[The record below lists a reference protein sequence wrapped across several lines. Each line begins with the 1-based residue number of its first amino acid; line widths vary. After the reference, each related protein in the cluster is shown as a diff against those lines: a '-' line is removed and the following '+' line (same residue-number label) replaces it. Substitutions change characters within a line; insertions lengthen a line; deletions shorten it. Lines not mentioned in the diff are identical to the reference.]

1 MEIKDIEK
9 IVEDGFKGLD
19 GKIDARFE
27 DKFKSE
33 KATIVDEVKEMGFK
47 TEEEINELIKSK
59 MADIEAQ
66 VIDLKKAGFTE
77 IKPKVKGL
85 KALIFAG
92 LTEAKDSM
100 KSLLKESGSKGKSV
114 SVMLTKA
121 DEDLNDANFT
131 GDSLEIATTDRSR
144 GLYSQPFMPQ
154 WFRNLLPSG
163 STSKGIIQYL
173 KESGDVGAAGVWDG
187 TGDIEDLDAKPG
199 NAPLFTSV
207 TEEVIWIAGI
217 TRVKREMLDDIEWL
231 QGYLARRLT
240 TGRTGLWVAE
250 NVQIFNKLVANST
263 PYDGDKTIPV
273 EMIYDAAFGQLADN
287 YYFNP
292 TILMNNRDLV
302 SLIALNKADGSGEYD
317 LPPGTVVVINGQLTI
332 AGARVIG
339 APNVTAGTALVYDAS
354 ATEFISRMSPEVRF
368 FEQDR
373 DNVIKNLVTV
383 RAEERILPIVY
394 DENGVIEVTFA
405 TT

>member
-1 MEIKDIEK
+1 MDVKEIKESVDA
-9 IVEDGFKGLD
+9 GFKDLE
-19 GKIDARFE
+19 GKVDVKFQAQFE
-27 DKFKSE
+27 SSKTD
-33 KATIVDEVKEMGFK
+33 IVAEIEAKGYK
-47 TEEEINELIKSK
+47 TQEEIEALLKEK
-59 MADIEAQ
+59 MADIESA
-66 VIDLKKAGFTE
+66 VIDLKKAGLTE
-77 IKPKVKGL
+77 IKVKAKGF
-85 KALIFAG
+85 KEIIGAA
-92 LTEAKDSM
+92 LTEAKADLLVM
-100 KSLLKESGSKGKSV
+100 HKKSGEKASIV
-114 SVMLTKA
+114 LTKA
-121 DEDLNDANFT
+121 NEDLDPANFS
-131 GDSLEIATTDRSR
+131 GDSLEIATTDRAR
-144 GLYSQPFMPQ
+144 GMYMQPYAPQ
-154 WFRNLLPSG
+154 WFRNLLPQG
-163 STSKGIIQYL
+163 TTSKGTIQYL
-173 KESGDVGAAGVWDG
+173 KENGDVGAAGVWDG
-187 TGDIEDLDAKPG
+187 TGAIADLDPKPG
-199 NAPLFTSV
+199 TAPLFDDV
-207 TEEVIWIAGI
+207 TENVIWIAGI
-217 TRVKREMLDDIEWL
+217 TRVKRDMLDDIEWL
-231 QGYLARRLT
+231 RGYLARRLT

-250 NVQIFNKLVANST
+250 NVQIFNKLIANST

-368 FEQDR
+368 FEEDR

-394 DENGVIEVTFA
+394 DEKGVIEVTFA

>member
-1 MEIKDIEK
+1 MEIKEIKE
-9 IVEDGFKGLD
+9 
-19 GKIDARFE
+19 
-27 DKFKSE
+27 
-33 KATIVDEVKEMGFK
+33 IVDAGLKSVEENVDKKFQAQFDSSKESLVAEIEAKGYK
-47 TEEEINELIKSK
+47 TAEEIEALIKEK
-59 MADIEAQ
+59 MADIEAT
-66 VIDLKKAGFTE
+66 VIDLKKAGLTE
-77 IKPKVKGL
+77 IKVKAKGF
-85 KALIFAG
+85 KAIIAAA
-92 LTEAKDSM
+92 LTEAKADLLGM
-100 KSLLKESGSKGKSV
+100 VQKSGGRAEI
-114 SVMLTKA
+114 MLFKA
-121 DEDLNDANFT
+121 NEDLNDANFS
-131 GDSLEIATTDRSR
+131 GDSLDIATTDRAR
-144 GLYSQPFMPQ
+144 GLYTQPYMPQ

-163 STSKGIIQYL
+163 STSKGTIQYL
-173 KESGDVGAAGVWDG
+173 KENGDVGAAGVWDG
-187 TGDIEDLDAKPG
+187 TGAIADLDPKPG
-199 NAPLFTSV
+199 TAPLFDAV
-207 TEEVIWIAGI
+207 TENVIWIAGI

-332 AGARVIG
+332 SGARVIG

-368 FEQDR
+368 FEEDR

-394 DENGVIEVTFA
+394 DEKGVIEVTFA

>member
-1 MEIKDIEK
+1 MEIKEIKEIVDAGLKSVEENVDKKFEAQFESSKKSLVDEIEA
-9 IVEDGFKGLD
+9 KGY
-19 GKIDARFE
+19 KTAEEIDA
-27 DKFKSE
+27 
-33 KATIVDEVKEMGFK
+33 
-47 TEEEINELIKSK
+47 LIKEK
-59 MADIEAQ
+59 MADIEAA
-66 VIDLKKAGFTE
+66 VVDLKKAGLKE
-77 IKPKVKGL
+77 IKPKAKGF
-85 KALIFAG
+85 KAIIGAA
-92 LTEAKDSM
+92 LTEAKADLLAM
-100 KSLLKESGSKGKSV
+100 VQKSGGRAE
-114 SVMLTKA
+114 VMLYKA
-121 DEDLNDANFT
+121 DEDLNDANWS

-144 GLYSQPFMPQ
+144 GLYTQPYMPQ
-154 WFRNLLPSG
+154 WFRNLLPAG
-163 STSKGIIQYL
+163 STSKSTIQYL
-173 KESGDVGAAGVWDG
+173 KENGDVGAAAVWDG
-187 TGDIEDLDAKPG
+187 TGAIADLDAKPG
-199 NAPLFTSV
+199 TAPLFDSV
-207 TEEVIWIAGI
+207 TENVIWIAGI
-217 TRVKREMLDDIEWL
+217 TRVKREQLDDIEWL

-250 NVQIFNKLVANST
+250 NVQIFNKLVANSV
-263 PYDGDKTIPV
+263 PYDGDKTIPI

-302 SLIALNKADGSGEYD
+302 SLIALNKATGSGEYD

-368 FEQDR
+368 FEEDR

-394 DENGVIEVTFA
+394 DEKGVIEVTFA

>member
-1 MEIKDIEK
+1 MELKEIQDIVNTGLKSVEENVDKKFQGQFESSKEALVAEIEAKGYKTAEEIDVLIKEKLKDIE
-9 IVEDGFKGLD
+9 
-19 GKIDARFE
+19 
-27 DKFKSE
+27 
-33 KATIVDEVKEMGFK
+33 AT
-47 TEEEINELIKSK
+47 
-59 MADIEAQ
+59 
-66 VIDLKKAGFTE
+66 VIDIKK
-77 IKPKVKGL
+77 
-85 KALIFAG
+85 AG
-92 LTEAKDSM
+92 LTEIKVKAKGFKAIIGAALTEAKNDLLVM
-100 KSLLKESGSKGKSV
+100 HKKSGEKASIV
-114 SVMLTKA
+114 LTKA
-121 DEDLNDANFT
+121 AEDLDPANFS
-131 GDSLEIATTDRSR
+131 GDSLEIATTDRAR
-144 GLYSQPFMPQ
+144 GLYMQPYMPQ
-154 WFRNLLPSG
+154 WFRNLLPQG
-163 STSKGIIQYL
+163 TTSKGTIQYL
-173 KESGDVGAAGVWDG
+173 KENGDVGAAGVWDG
-187 TGDIEDLDAKPG
+187 TGAIADLDAKPG
-199 NAPLFTSV
+199 TAPLFDDV
-207 TEEVIWIAGI
+207 TENVIWIAGI
-217 TRVKREMLDDIEWL
+217 TRVKRDMLDDIEWL

-263 PYDGDKTIPV
+263 PYDGDKSIPV

-368 FEQDR
+368 FEEDR

-394 DENGVIEVTFA
+394 DEKGVIEVTFA

>member
-1 MEIKDIEK
+1 MDVKDIKEA
-9 IVEDGFKGLD
+9 VDLGFKG
-19 GKIDARFE
+19 FE
-27 DKFKSE
+27 EKVDEKFKAQFESS
-33 KATIVDEVKEMGFK
+33 KADLVTEIEAKGYKTQAEIEALLKE
-47 TEEEINELIKSK
+47 K
-59 MADIEAQ
+59 MADIEAA
-66 VIDLKKAGFTE
+66 VIDLKKAGLTE
-77 IKPKVKGL
+77 IKPKQKGL
-85 KALIFAG
+85 KGIIGAALV
-92 LTEAKDSM
+92 EAKSDLLNM
-100 KSLLKESGSKGKSV
+100 VQKSGGRAEI
-114 SVMLTKA
+114 MLYKA
-121 DEDLNDANFT
+121 NEDLDPANFS

-144 GLYSQPFMPQ
+144 GMYMQPFMPQ
-154 WFRNLLPSG
+154 WFRNLLPQG
-163 STSKGIIQYL
+163 STSKGTIQYL
-173 KESGDVGAAGVWDG
+173 KENGDVGAAAVWDG
-187 TGDIEDLDAKPG
+187 TGTIAELDAKPG
-199 NAPLFTSV
+199 TAPLFDSV
-207 TEEVIWIAGI
+207 TENLIWIAGI

-250 NVQIFNKLVANST
+250 NVQIFNKLVANSVA
-263 PYDGDKTIPV
+263 YDGDKTIPV

-302 SLIALNKADGSGEYD
+302 SLIALNKAAGSGEYD
-317 LPPGTVVVINGQLTI
+317 LPPGTIVVINGQLTI
-332 AGARVIG
+332 GGARVIG

-368 FEQDR
+368 FEEDR

-394 DENGVIEVTFA
+394 DEKGVIEVTFA

>member
-1 MEIKDIEK
+1 MDVKDIKEA
-9 IVEDGFKGLD
+9 VDLGFKD
-19 GKIDARFE
+19 FEGKVDE
-27 DKFKSE
+27 KFKAQFESSKNDLVTE
-33 KATIVDEVKEMGFK
+33 IEAKGYK
-47 TEEEINELIKSK
+47 TQEEIEALLKEK
-59 MADIEAQ
+59 MADIESA
-66 VIDLKKAGFTE
+66 VIDLKKAGLTE
-77 IKPKVKGL
+77 IKVKAKGF
-85 KALIFAG
+85 KAIIGAA
-92 LTEAKDSM
+92 LTEAKNDLLVM
-100 KSLLKESGSKGKSV
+100 HKKSGEKASIV
-114 SVMLTKA
+114 LTKA
-121 DEDLNDANFT
+121 AEDLDPANFS
-131 GDSLEIATTDRSR
+131 GDSLEIATTDRAR
-144 GLYSQPFMPQ
+144 GLYMQPYMPQ
-154 WFRNLLPSG
+154 WFRNLLPQG
-163 STSKGIIQYL
+163 TTSKGTIQYL
-173 KESGDVGAAGVWDG
+173 KENGDVGAAGVWDG
-187 TGDIEDLDAKPG
+187 TGAIADLDAKPG
-199 NAPLFTSV
+199 TAPLFDDV
-207 TEEVIWIAGI
+207 TENVIWIAGI
-217 TRVKREMLDDIEWL
+217 TRVKRDMLDDIEWL

-263 PYDGDKTIPV
+263 PYDGDKSIPV

-368 FEQDR
+368 FEEDR

-394 DENGVIEVTFA
+394 DEKGVIEVTF
-405 TT
+405 TTT

>member
-1 MEIKDIEK
+1 MELKEIQDIVNVGLKNVEENVDKKFQGQFESSKEALVAEIEAKGYKTAEEIDVLIKEKLKDIE
-9 IVEDGFKGLD
+9 
-19 GKIDARFE
+19 
-27 DKFKSE
+27 
-33 KATIVDEVKEMGFK
+33 AT
-47 TEEEINELIKSK
+47 
-59 MADIEAQ
+59 
-66 VIDLKKAGFTE
+66 VIDIKK
-77 IKPKVKGL
+77 
-85 KALIFAG
+85 AG
-92 LTEAKDSM
+92 LTEIKVKAKGFKAIIGAALTEAKNDLLVM
-100 KSLLKESGSKGKSV
+100 HKKSGEKASIV
-114 SVMLTKA
+114 LTKA
-121 DEDLNDANFT
+121 NEDLNDANFS
-131 GDSLEIATTDRSR
+131 GESLEIATTDRAR
-144 GLYSQPFMPQ
+144 GLYMQPYMPQ
-154 WFRNLLPSG
+154 WFRNLLPQG
-163 STSKGIIQYL
+163 TTSKGTIQYL
-173 KESGDVGAAGVWDG
+173 KENGDVGAAGVWDG
-187 TGDIEDLDAKPG
+187 TGAIADLDAKPG
-199 NAPLFTSV
+199 TAPLFDDV
-207 TEEVIWIAGI
+207 TENVIWIAGI
-217 TRVKREMLDDIEWL
+217 TRVKRDMLDDIEWL

-368 FEQDR
+368 FEEDR

-394 DENGVIEVTFA
+394 DEKGVIEVTFA

>member
-1 MEIKDIEK
+1 MEIKDIKE
-9 IVEDGFKGLD
+9 IVDKGFEGLD

-27 DKFKSE
+27 DKFKAE
-33 KATIVDEVKEMGFK
+33 KSLIVTEIEAKGYK
-47 TEEEINELIKSK
+47 TSEEIDALIKTK
-59 MADIEAQ
+59 MADIESA
-66 VIDLKKAGFTE
+66 VIDLKKAGLTE
-77 IKPKVKGL
+77 IKVKAKGF
-85 KALIFAG
+85 KAIIGAA
-92 LTEAKDSM
+92 LTEAKADLM
-100 KSLLKESGSKGKSV
+100 GMVQKSGGRAEI
-114 SVMLTKA
+114 MLFKA
-121 DEDLNDANFT
+121 NEDLNDANFS
-131 GDSLEIATTDRSR
+131 GESLDIATTDRAR
-144 GLYSQPFMPQ
+144 GMYMQPYMPQ

-163 STSKGIIQYL
+163 TTSKGTIQYL
-173 KESGDVGAAGVWDG
+173 KENGDVGAAGVWNG
-187 TGDIEDLDAKPG
+187 TGAIADLDAKPG
-199 NAPLFTSV
+199 TAPLFDAV
-207 TEEVIWIAGI
+207 TENVIWIAGI

-250 NVQIFNKLVANST
+250 NVQIFNKLVANSV

-317 LPPGTVVVINGQLTI
+317 LPPGTIVVINGQLTI
-332 AGARVIG
+332 SGARVIG

-368 FEQDR
+368 FEEDR

-394 DENGVIEVTFA
+394 DEKGVIEVTFA

>member
-1 MEIKDIEK
+1 MELKEIQDIVNTGLKSVEENVDKKFQGQFESSKEALVAEIEAKGYKTAEEIDVLIKEKLKDIE
-9 IVEDGFKGLD
+9 
-19 GKIDARFE
+19 
-27 DKFKSE
+27 
-33 KATIVDEVKEMGFK
+33 AT
-47 TEEEINELIKSK
+47 
-59 MADIEAQ
+59 
-66 VIDLKKAGFTE
+66 VIDIKK
-77 IKPKVKGL
+77 
-85 KALIFAG
+85 AG
-92 LTEAKDSM
+92 LTEIKVKAKGFKAIIGAALTEAKNDLLVM
-100 KSLLKESGSKGKSV
+100 HKKSGEKASIV
-114 SVMLTKA
+114 LTKA
-121 DEDLNDANFT
+121 NEDLNDANFT
-131 GDSLEIATTDRSR
+131 GDSLEIATTDRAR
-144 GLYSQPFMPQ
+144 GLYMQPYMPQ
-154 WFRNLLPSG
+154 WFRNLLPQG
-163 STSKGIIQYL
+163 TTSKGTIQYL
-173 KESGDVGAAGVWDG
+173 KENGDVGAAGVWDG
-187 TGDIEDLDAKPG
+187 TGAIADLDAKPG
-199 NAPLFTSV
+199 TAPLFDDV
-207 TEEVIWIAGI
+207 TENVIWIAGI
-217 TRVKREMLDDIEWL
+217 TRVKRDMLDDIEWL

-263 PYDGDKTIPV
+263 PYDGDKSIPV

-368 FEQDR
+368 FEEDR

-394 DENGVIEVTFA
+394 DEKGVIEVTFA

>member
-1 MEIKDIEK
+1 MDGKEIKEAVDL
-9 IVEDGFKGLD
+9 GFKDLE
-19 GKIDARFE
+19 GK
-27 DKFKSE
+27 
-33 KATIVDEVKEMGFK
+33 VDEKLKGQFEASK
-47 TEEEINELIKSK
+47 TAIVTEIEAKGYKTAEEIETLIKEK
-59 MADIEAQ
+59 MADIESA
-66 VIDLKKAGFTE
+66 VIDLKKAGLKE
-77 IKPKVKGL
+77 IKPKAKGF
-85 KALIFAG
+85 KAIIGAA
-92 LTEAKDSM
+92 LTEAKAD
-100 KSLLKESGSKGKSV
+100 LLKMVEKSGGRAEI
-114 SVMLTKA
+114 MLFKA
-121 DEDLNDANFT
+121 NEDLNDANFSN
-131 GDSLEIATTDRSR
+131 DSLEIATTDRSR
-144 GLYSQPFMPQ
+144 GLYTQPFMPQ

-163 STSKGIIQYL
+163 STSKGTIQYL
-173 KESGDVGAAGVWDG
+173 KENGDVGAAAVWDG
-187 TGDIEDLDAKPG
+187 TGAIADLEAKPG
-199 NAPLFTSV
+199 TAPLFDAV
-207 TEEVIWIAGI
+207 TENVIWIAGI

-302 SLIALNKADGSGEYD
+302 SLIALNKATGSGEYD
-317 LPPGTVVVINGQLTI
+317 LPPGTIVVINGQLTI

-368 FEQDR
+368 FEEDR

-394 DENGVIEVTFA
+394 DEKGVIEVTFA

>member
-1 MEIKDIEK
+1 MEIKEIKE
-9 IVEDGFKGLD
+9 
-19 GKIDARFE
+19 
-27 DKFKSE
+27 
-33 KATIVDEVKEMGFK
+33 IVDAGLKSVEENVDKKFQSQFDSSK
-47 TEEEINELIKSK
+47 TALIEEIEAKGYKTAEEIETLIKAK
-59 MADIEAQ
+59 TADIEAA
-66 VIDLKKAGFTE
+66 VVDLKKAGLKE
-77 IKPKVKGL
+77 IKPKAKGF
-85 KALIFAG
+85 KAIIGAA
-92 LTEAKDSM
+92 LTEAKADLLAM
-100 KSLLKESGSKGKSV
+100 VQKSGGRAE
-114 SVMLTKA
+114 VMLYKA
-121 DEDLNDANFT
+121 DEDLNDANFS

-144 GLYSQPFMPQ
+144 GLYTQPYMPQ

-163 STSKGIIQYL
+163 TTSKGTIQYL
-173 KESGDVGAAGVWDG
+173 KENGDVGAAGVWDG
-187 TGDIEDLDAKPG
+187 TGAIADLDAKPG
-199 NAPLFTSV
+199 TAPLFDAV
-207 TEEVIWIAGI
+207 TENVIWIAGI

-250 NVQIFNKLVANST
+250 NVQIFNKLVANSV
-263 PYDGDKTIPV
+263 PYDGDKTIPI

-302 SLIALNKADGSGEYD
+302 SLIALNKASGSGEYD

-368 FEQDR
+368 FEEDR

-394 DENGVIEVTFA
+394 DEKGVIEVTFA

>member
-1 MEIKDIEK
+1 MDVKDIKEA
-9 IVEDGFKGLD
+9 VDLGFKD
-19 GKIDARFE
+19 FEGKVDE
-27 DKFKSE
+27 KFKAQFESSKNDLVTE
-33 KATIVDEVKEMGFK
+33 IEAKGYKTQAEIEALLKE
-47 TEEEINELIKSK
+47 K
-59 MADIEAQ
+59 MADIESA
-66 VIDLKKAGFTE
+66 VIDLKKAGLTE
-77 IKPKVKGL
+77 IKVKAKGF
-85 KALIFAG
+85 KAIIGAA
-92 LTEAKDSM
+92 LTEAKADLLGM
-100 KSLLKESGSKGKSV
+100 VQKSGGRAEI
-114 SVMLTKA
+114 MLYKA
-121 DEDLNDANFT
+121 NEDLDPANFS

-144 GLYSQPFMPQ
+144 GMYTQPYMPQ
-154 WFRNLLPSG
+154 WFRNLLPQG
-163 STSKGIIQYL
+163 STSKGTIQYL
-173 KESGDVGAAGVWDG
+173 KENGDVGSAGVWDG
-187 TGDIEDLDAKPG
+187 TGTIAELDAKPG
-199 NAPLFTSV
+199 TAPLFDSV
-207 TEEVIWIAGI
+207 TENVIWIAGI

-250 NVQIFNKLVANST
+250 NVQIFNKLVANSVA
-263 PYDGDKTIPV
+263 YDGDKTIPI

-368 FEQDR
+368 FEEDR

-394 DENGVIEVTFA
+394 DEKGVIEVTFA

>member
-1 MEIKDIEK
+1 MDGKEIKEAVDL
-9 IVEDGFKGLD
+9 GFKDLE
-19 GKIDARFE
+19 GK
-27 DKFKSE
+27 
-33 KATIVDEVKEMGFK
+33 VDEKLKGQFEASK
-47 TEEEINELIKSK
+47 TAIVTEIEAKGYKTAEEIEALIKTK
-59 MADIEAQ
+59 MADIESA
-66 VIDLKKAGFTE
+66 VIDLKKAGLKE
-77 IKPKVKGL
+77 IKPKAKGF
-85 KALIFAG
+85 KAIIGAA
-92 LTEAKDSM
+92 LTEAKADLLAM
-100 KSLLKESGSKGKSV
+100 VQKSGGRAE
-114 SVMLTKA
+114 VMLYKA
-121 DEDLNDANFT
+121 DEYLNDANFS

-144 GLYSQPFMPQ
+144 GLYTQPYMPQ

-163 STSKGIIQYL
+163 TTSKGTIQYL
-173 KESGDVGAAGVWDG
+173 KENGDVGAAGVWDG
-187 TGDIEDLDAKPG
+187 TGAIADLDAKPG
-199 NAPLFTSV
+199 TAPLFDSV
-207 TEEVIWIAGI
+207 TENVIWIAGI

-250 NVQIFNKLVANST
+250 NVQIFNKLVANSV
-263 PYDGDKTIPV
+263 PYDGDKTIPI

-302 SLIALNKADGSGEYD
+302 SLIALNKASGSGEYD

-368 FEQDR
+368 FEEDR

-394 DENGVIEVTFA
+394 DEKGVIEVTFA

>member
-1 MEIKDIEK
+1 MDIKEIEG
-9 IVEDGFKGLD
+9 IVEKGFQGLEGKVDTKFQAQFESSKAAIVTEIEAKGY
-19 GKIDARFE
+19 
-27 DKFKSE
+27 
-33 KATIVDEVKEMGFK
+33 K
-47 TEEEINELIKSK
+47 TAEEIETLIKEK
-59 MADIEAQ
+59 MADIESA
-66 VIDLKKAGFTE
+66 VIDLKKAGLNE
-77 IKPKVKGL
+77 IKPKIKGF
-85 KALIFAG
+85 KGIIGAA
-92 LTEAKDSM
+92 LTEAKADLM
-100 KSLLKESGSKGKSV
+100 GMVQKSGGKAEI
-114 SVMLTKA
+114 MLYKA
-121 DEDLNDANFT
+121 NEDLNDANFS

-144 GLYSQPFMPQ
+144 GMYMQPYMPQ

-163 STSKGIIQYL
+163 STSKGTIQYL
-173 KESGDVGAAGVWDG
+173 KENGDVGAAAVWDG
-187 TGDIEDLDAKPG
+187 TGAIADLDAKPG
-199 NAPLFTSV
+199 TAPLFDSV
-207 TEEVIWIAGI
+207 TENVIWIAGI

-250 NVQIFNKLVANST
+250 NVQIFNKLVANSVS
-263 PYDGDKTIPV
+263 YDGDKTIPI

-302 SLIALNKADGSGEYD
+302 SLIALNKADGSGEYN

-368 FEQDR
+368 FEEDR

-394 DENGVIEVTFA
+394 DEKGVIEVTFA

>member
-1 MEIKDIEK
+1 MDVKDIKEA
-9 IVEDGFKGLD
+9 VDLGFKD
-19 GKIDARFE
+19 FEGKVDE
-27 DKFKSE
+27 KFKAQFESSKNDLVTE
-33 KATIVDEVKEMGFK
+33 IEAKGYKTQAEIEALLKE
-47 TEEEINELIKSK
+47 K
-59 MADIEAQ
+59 MADIESA
-66 VIDLKKAGFTE
+66 VIDLKKAGLTE
-77 IKPKVKGL
+77 IKVKAKGF
-85 KALIFAG
+85 KAIIGAA
-92 LTEAKDSM
+92 LTEAKADLLGM
-100 KSLLKESGSKGKSV
+100 VQKSGGRAEI
-114 SVMLTKA
+114 MLYKA
-121 DEDLNDANFT
+121 NEDLDPANFS

-144 GLYSQPFMPQ
+144 GMYTQPYMPQ
-154 WFRNLLPSG
+154 WFRNLLPQG
-163 STSKGIIQYL
+163 STSKGTIQYL
-173 KESGDVGAAGVWDG
+173 KENGDVGAAGVWDG
-187 TGDIEDLDAKPG
+187 TGTIAELDAKPG
-199 NAPLFTSV
+199 TAPLFDSV
-207 TEEVIWIAGI
+207 TENVIWIAGI

-250 NVQIFNKLVANST
+250 NVQIFNKLVANSVA
-263 PYDGDKTIPV
+263 YDGDKTIPI

-368 FEQDR
+368 FEEDR

-394 DENGVIEVTFA
+394 DEKGVIEVTFA

>member
-1 MEIKDIEK
+1 MEIKEIQE
-9 IVEDGFKGLD
+9 IVDNGFKGIEANVD
-19 GKIDARFE
+19 KKFTAQFE
-27 DKFKSE
+27 SSKS
-33 KATIVDEVKEMGFK
+33 AIVTEIEAKGYK
-47 TEEEINELIKSK
+47 TAEEIETLIKEK
-59 MADIEAQ
+59 MADIESA
-66 VIDLKKAGFTE
+66 VVDLKKAGLTE
-77 IKPKVKGL
+77 IKPKAKGF
-85 KALIFAG
+85 KAMIGAALA
-92 LTEAKDSM
+92 EAKTDLLGM
-100 KSLLKESGSKGKSV
+100 VQKSGGRAEA
-114 SVMLTKA
+114 MLFKA
-121 DEDLNDANFT
+121 DEDLNDANFS

-144 GLYSQPFMPQ
+144 GLYTQPFMPQ

-163 STSKGIIQYL
+163 TTSKGTIQYL
-173 KESGDVGAAGVWDG
+173 KENGDVGAAGVWDG
-187 TGDIEDLDAKPG
+187 TGAIADLDAKPG
-199 NAPLFTSV
+199 TAPLFDSV
-207 TEEVIWIAGI
+207 TENVIWIAGV

-250 NVQIFNKLVANST
+250 NVQIFNKLVANSV

-302 SLIALNKADGSGEYD
+302 SLIALNKATGSGEYD
-317 LPPGTVVVINGQLTI
+317 LPPGTIVVINGQLTI

-339 APNVTAGTALVYDAS
+339 APNVTAGKALVYDAS

-368 FEQDR
+368 FEEDR

-394 DENGVIEVTFA
+394 DEKGVIEVTFA

>member
-1 MEIKDIEK
+1 DSSKTALIEEIEA
-9 IVEDGFKGLD
+9 KGY
-19 GKIDARFE
+19 KTAEEIDA
-27 DKFKSE
+27 
-33 KATIVDEVKEMGFK
+33 
-47 TEEEINELIKSK
+47 LIKTK
-59 MADIEAQ
+59 MADIEAA
-66 VIDLKKAGFTE
+66 VVDLKKAGLKE
-77 IKPKVKGL
+77 IKPKAKGF
-85 KALIFAG
+85 KAIIGAA
-92 LTEAKDSM
+92 LTEAKADLLAM
-100 KSLLKESGSKGKSV
+100 VQKSGGRAE
-114 SVMLTKA
+114 VMLYKA
-121 DEDLNDANFT
+121 DEDLNDANFS

-144 GLYSQPFMPQ
+144 GLYTQPYMPQ

-163 STSKGIIQYL
+163 TTSKGTIQYL
-173 KESGDVGAAGVWDG
+173 KENGDVGAAGVWDG
-187 TGDIEDLDAKPG
+187 TGAIADLDAKPG
-199 NAPLFTSV
+199 TAPLFASV
-207 TEEVIWIAGI
+207 TENVIWIAGI

-250 NVQIFNKLVANST
+250 NVQIFNKLVANSV
-263 PYDGDKTIPV
+263 PYDGDKTIPI

-302 SLIALNKADGSGEYD
+302 GLIALNKATGSGEYD

-368 FEQDR
+368 FEEDR

-394 DENGVIEVTFA
+394 DEKGVIEVTFA

>member
-1 MEIKDIEK
+1 MEIKDIKEA
-9 IVEDGFKGLD
+9 VDLGFKD
-19 GKIDARFE
+19 FEGKVDE
-27 DKFKSE
+27 KFKTQFESSKNDLVTE
-33 KATIVDEVKEMGFK
+33 IESKGYKTQAEIETIIKE
-47 TEEEINELIKSK
+47 K
-59 MADIEAQ
+59 MADIEAA
-66 VIDLKKAGFTE
+66 VVDLKKAGLTE
-77 IKPKVKGL
+77 IKPKAKGL
-85 KALIFAG
+85 KAIIGAALV
-92 LTEAKDSM
+92 EAKADLNNM
-100 KSLLKESGSKGKSV
+100 VQKSGGRAE
-114 SVMLTKA
+114 VMLFKA
-121 DEDLNDANFT
+121 NEDLDPANFSN
-131 GDSLEIATTDRSR
+131 DSLEIATTDRSR
-144 GLYSQPFMPQ
+144 GMYMQPFMPQ

-163 STSKGIIQYL
+163 TTSKGTIQYL
-173 KESGDVGAAGVWDG
+173 KENGDVGAAAVWDG
-187 TGDIEDLDAKPG
+187 TGAIADLDAKPG
-199 NAPLFTSV
+199 TAPLFDSV
-207 TEEVIWIAGI
+207 TENVIWIAGV

-250 NVQIFNKLVANST
+250 NVQIFNKLVANSV

-317 LPPGTVVVINGQLTI
+317 LPPGTIVVINGQLTI

-368 FEQDR
+368 FEEDR

-394 DENGVIEVTFA
+394 DEKGVIEVTFA

>member
-1 MEIKDIEK
+1 MEIKEIKE
-9 IVEDGFKGLD
+9 
-19 GKIDARFE
+19 
-27 DKFKSE
+27 
-33 KATIVDEVKEMGFK
+33 IVDAGLKSVEENVAKKLEPQFEALKSALATEIEAKGYKTAEEIDVLVKEK
-47 TEEEINELIKSK
+47 LK
-59 MADIEAQ
+59 DIEAT
-66 VIDLKKAGFTE
+66 VVDIKKAGLKE
-77 IKPKVKGL
+77 IKPKAEGF
-85 KALIFAG
+85 KAIIAAAM
-92 LTEAKDSM
+92 TEAKDQLLVM
-100 KSLLKESGSKGKSV
+100 HKKSGEKASI
-114 SVMLTKA
+114 MLTKA
-121 DEDLNDANFT
+121 NEDLDPANFS

-144 GLYSQPFMPQ
+144 GLYMQPYMPQ

-163 STSKGIIQYL
+163 TTSKGTIQYL
-173 KESGDVGAAGVWDG
+173 KENGDVGAAGVWDG
-187 TGDIEDLDAKPG
+187 TGAIADLDPKPG
-199 NAPLFTSV
+199 TAPLFDDV
-207 TEEVIWIAGI
+207 TEPVIWIAGI
-217 TRVKREMLDDIEWL
+217 TRVKRDMLDDIEWL

-302 SLIALNKADGSGEYD
+302 SLIALNKATGSGEYD

-368 FEQDR
+368 FEEDR

-394 DENGVIEVTFA
+394 DEKGVIEVTFA